1 MLPCGHVKVYAE
13 SGRLIAIGLVT
24 EERSLAPMRVFIR

>member
-1 MLPCGHVKVYAE
+1 VKVYAE

-24 EERSLAPMRVFIR
+24 EERRLAPMRVFLR